1 MSISTLPP
9 NPTAASVRPGAA
21 DTLCMS
27 LAAELSVHTTG
38 HDLTNMSALWEY
50 IGALISLCIPGAV
63 ILAGW
68 PAFAYGRRAM
78 CS

>member
-1 MSISTLPP
+1 
-9 NPTAASVRPGAA
+9 
-21 DTLCMS
+21 MS